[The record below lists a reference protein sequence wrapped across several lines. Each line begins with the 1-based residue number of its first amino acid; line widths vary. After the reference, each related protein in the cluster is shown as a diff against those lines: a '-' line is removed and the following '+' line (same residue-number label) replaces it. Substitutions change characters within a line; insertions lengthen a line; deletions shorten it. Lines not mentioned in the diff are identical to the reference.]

1 MYAHELKIKE
11 EYFEDVIKKR
21 KRFEIRR
28 DDREPRFEIDDVLIL
43 VEIKEEGLTGE
54 TYYTGRICAVTV
66 EYVLR
71 DFEGLAPGYCAL
83 GIKK

>member
-1 MYAHELKIKE
+1 MFAHELKCKE
-11 EYFEDVIKKR
+11 EYFEEVLKKR

-28 DDREPRFEIDDVLIL
+28 DDRTPAFDVGDILIFK
-43 VEIKEEGLTGE
+43 EIKEEGLTGE

-71 DFEGLAPGYCAL
+71 DFEGLADGYCAMSV
-83 GIKK
+83 KR